1 MKSVL
6 VESSS
11 ECIKLLI
18 DVQPNVISEELTPK
32 LVINCSISNNQ
43 VQQIDTIKSLSLARY
58 NENIKKFEVL
68 LALEVSTLNLTQ
80 YVQFQ
85 RSQIGFG
92 NMYISLTLQEPT
104 QSDARVYRCNVT
116 GDDADGI
123 NISLVNKKEVKYETI
138 STPVLDEIRRLKKDA
153 DKNQCSSTKEEITD
167 KKKQR
172 SKLSFVGSSEVINEF
187 IETFTLTCS
196 CQDSNLHSD
205 TNYTVEFMYIF
216 HETNGVIAT
225 INKGQTVVTAIQEVG
240 SNNVKG
246 ELSNTKLQE
255 SYLQV
260 TWRNLRSSDS
270 GKYFC
275 GAHFI
280 DSDGRAERL
289 NEMVTIKIK
298 LPTFE
303 DLVNVIQ
310 KLLIQAN
317 DDREILQDNTL
328 NIKSIQKELRNNQD
342 NVIKMYKELDNHEQ
356 NFISIKKDLD
366 SNQQNIKIINQ
377 DLDNQKQNIIRI
389 NTDLDSKE
397 QEFTRFNKDLDSKQ
411 QNIIRIDKD
420 LNATKHNITRINKD
434 LDSKQQDII
443 RIDKDLNSTEHNIK
457 GINKDIDSKQ
467 QDIIRIDKDLNSTE
481 HNIIRINKDLDSK
494 QQDIIRIDKDLNATK
509 HNITKINKDLDS
521 KQQDIISLKQD
532 LESTKKDFNEHR
544 QNISMLDTVV
554 YNLSSSLTD
563 VKQKLAKA
571 HIHAAPCRNVR
582 SSDAY
587 VFVLLPSGL
596 KVMCDTKTDG
606 GGWIIFQRRINGK
619 VNFYR
624 GWKEYRDGF
633 GDYDIGEFYLGNEN
647 IFNLTSTGQY
657 DLRIDLEFN
666 NTKYFAQYENFK
678 VLSETEKY
686 KLKIGKYSGNAG
698 NNLLSH
704 NNEFFTTYD
713 SDNDKSGVNCAVDRS
728 GAWWYYICHSSNLNG
743 QWGSK
748 LGYKGMNWFDLTGYS
763 DSVSFTEMKIRE
775 RE

>member
-1 MKSVL
+1 MAFLLSLFLGVYL
-6 VESSS
+6 APLALS
-11 ECIKLLI
+11 ELLI

-153 DKNQCSSTKEEITD
+153 DKNQCSSTKEEIMD

-246 ELSNTKLQE
+246 ELSDEKLHE

-275 GAHFI
+275 GAHVI
-280 DSDGRAERL
+280 GSDGRAERL
-289 NEMVTIKIK
+289 NEMVTIQVK

-317 DDREILQDNTL
+317 DDREILQDNKQ
-328 NIKSIQKELRNNQD
+328 NIKSIQNELRNNQD
-342 NVIKMYKELDNHEQ
+342 NVIKMYKDLDNHEQ
-356 NFISIKKDLD
+356 NFKTIKKDLD

-397 QEFTRFNKDLDSKQ
+397 QQFTRF
-411 QNIIRIDKD
+411 
-420 LNATKHNITRINKD
+420 
-434 LDSKQQDII
+434 
-443 RIDKDLNSTEHNIK
+443 
-457 GINKDIDSKQ
+457 
-467 QDIIRIDKDLNSTE
+467 
-481 HNIIRINKDLDSK
+481 NKDLDSK
-494 QQDIIRIDKDLNATK
+494 QQDIIRIDKDLNATE
-509 HNITKINKDLDS
+509 HNITRINKNLDS
-521 KQQDIISLKQD
+521 KQQDIISIKQD
-532 LESTKKDFNEHR
+532 LESSKKDFNEHR
-544 QNISMLDTVV
+544 QNISIFKDMLDTVI

-563 VKQKLAKA
+563 VKQELTKVNKKLHESCKCL
-571 HIHAAPCRNVR
+571 PKPTSCRDIVSTKDR
-582 SSDAY
+582 
-587 VFVLLPSGL
+587 VVVTLGSGL
-596 KVMCDTKTDG
+596 EVMCDTKTDG
-606 GGWIIFQRRINGK
+606 GGWTIFQRRINGK
-619 VNFYR
+619 VDFYR

-633 GDYDIGEFYLGNEN
+633 GDYNIGEFYLGNEKVYQ
-647 IFNLTSTGQY
+647 LTSEKENE
-657 DLRIDLEFN
+657 LRVDLETN
-666 NTKYFAQYENFK
+666 ITSYFAYYSEFYLLN
-678 VLSETEKY
+678 ETENY
-686 KLKIGKYSGNAG
+686 KLKVGGFNGTMSDD
-698 NNLLSH
+698 LHH
-704 NNEFFTTYD
+704 NNNKAFSTFDKDND
-713 SDNDKSGVNCAVDRS
+713 SDGNSNCAENYK
-728 GAWWYYICHSSNLNG
+728 GAWWYGSCGYASLNG
-743 QWGSK
+743 IWVQGILWWRITK
-748 LGYKGMNWFDLTGYS
+748 KENVTLA
-763 DSVSFTEMKIRE
+763 EMKIRE
-775 RE
+775 KRN